1 KEVAVIPAK
10 AGIQGID
17 MDSGSSLSWRQAR
30 VRNDRTVK
38 TFVIHYTSV
47 SFVNSV
53 SLPISCYSGPVSDTG

>member
-47 SFVNSV
+47 MQRRNDQTDF
-53 SLPISCYSGPVSDTG
+53 LAPCGRG